1 MALLLLSK
9 SLFIQ
14 KELEKMDEI
23 SKKLKSYEDFS
34 VLEEKVQQLLLKDK
48 TITLLHHITDF
59 SDAVEVLSALSK
71 KHKNLH
77 LIALSNTPKEIEGC
91 KFLQQGYQSYLH
103 ALSNAQI
110 IENAINS
117 VQSGNIYVYPK
128 LMQFLVSHIPKEVQ
142 TNQKLDLLTNKELDV
157 LQLVAKG
164 YSNANIAKELDIA
177 EVTVKKHIGAMFEKL
192 EVKDRLS
199 LALLLK

>member
-1 MALLLLSK
+1 MTLLLLSK
-9 SLFIQ
+9 SHYIQ
-14 KELEKMDEI
+14 KELEKQ
-23 SKKLKSYEDFS
+23 SKLFEQLSVYSDIEQFKTALNDLILK
-34 VLEEKVQQLLLKDK
+34 QQN
-48 TITLLHHITDF
+48 IVVLHHINDF
-59 SDAVEVLSALSK
+59 NNAHEFLLTCRASYGK
-71 KHKNLH
+71 LH

-103 ALSNAQI
+103 ALSNEQI
-110 IENAINS
+110 MQSAINS
-117 VQSGNIYVYPK
+117 VKSGNIYVYPK
-128 LMQFLVSHIPKEVQ
+128 LMQFLVSNIPQAVQ
-142 TNQKLDLLTNKELDV
+142 HNPKLELLSNKELEV

>member
-1 MALLLLSK
+1 MAILLLSK

-14 KELEKMDEI
+14 KELEKVNEV
-23 SKKLKSYEDFS
+23 SKKLKSYSEFS
-34 VLEEKVQQLLLKDK
+34 ALEEKIQQLLLKDK
-48 TITLLHHITDF
+48 TIILLHHITDF
-59 SDAVEVLSALSK
+59 SDAVEALSALSK
-71 KHKNLH
+71 KHNNLH

-110 IENAINS
+110 IENAIDS
-117 VQSGNIYVYPK
+117 VKSGNIYVYPK

-142 TNQKLDLLTNKELDV
+142 TNQKLDLLTNKELEV